1 VFWRKFANFVAETMV
16 RSFVLHIIVGL
27 LLLVPLCMRGE
38 ERFVVVLDAGHGGH
52 DPGTIGSYAKEK
64 DVNLGVVLKLGDL
77 IAKSNDDV
85 RVVYTRKGDYFKTLQ
100 ERCDIAN
107 NAHGDLFISVHV
119 NSVDKSAKN
128 RTSVHGAATYTL
140 GLHRSAEN
148 LAVAKR
154 ENAVMMLENDYSER
168 YCGFDPN
175 SSESYIIFELNQ
187 NKHLDQSIDFAGR
200 VQKEMRTTAGRTD
213 NGVRQAGFW
222 VLAKTSMPAVLV
234 ELDYI
239 CNPESETFLTSEAGQ
254 SKLAK
259 AICNAFA
266 DYKRTYDAT
275 TGNVKAKSRADST
288 KTSGKRS
295 AKTADKADKTEKTEK
310 PEKAEPST
318 TTATTA
324 ATAKT
329 GKCYRVQF
337 MTSPKQVAKGSDK
350 FRGVTDY
357 LEYRD
362 GKTWKYSSGDL
373 SSWSAARQKLA
384 ELRKKFPD
392 AFIIT
397 VIDGQRVK

>member
-1 VFWRKFANFVAETMV
+1 MV
-16 RSFVLHIIVGL
+16 RSFALHIIIGL
-27 LLLVPLCMRGE
+27 LLLVPLCVRGG

-52 DPGTIGSYAKEK
+52 DPGTIGSFAKEK
-64 DVNLGVVLKLGDL
+64 DVNLGVVLKLGEL

-128 RTSVHGAATYTL
+128 RTTVHGAATYTL

-200 VQKEMRTTAGRTD
+200 VQKEMRTTASRTD

-254 SKLAK
+254 TKLAT

-266 DYKRTYDAT
+266 DYKRAYDAT
-275 TGNVKAKSRADST
+275 TGKVKAKSRAASEKSDNAEAST
-288 KTSGKRS
+288 S
-295 AKTADKADKTEKTEK
+295 
-310 PEKAEPST
+310 
-318 TTATTA
+318 TATTA
-324 ATAKT
+324 KTATMT

-373 SSWSAARQKLA
+373 TTWSAARQKLA

-397 VIDGQRVK
+397 VVDGQRVK